1 MFDIHTPVISVQI
14 PGNILQWIN
23 NSAKNWP
30 IRKSNQAGLSRKCS
44 YNAPSLDWAMLFE
57 MSSSNV
63 AQYESLQ

>member
-14 PGNILQWIN
+14 PGNIDQWIN
-23 NSAKNWP
+23 NSAKNWR
-30 IRKSNQAGLSRKCS
+30 IRRSNQAGLSQKCS
-44 YNAPSLDWAMLFE
+44 YNAPSLDWAMLLE